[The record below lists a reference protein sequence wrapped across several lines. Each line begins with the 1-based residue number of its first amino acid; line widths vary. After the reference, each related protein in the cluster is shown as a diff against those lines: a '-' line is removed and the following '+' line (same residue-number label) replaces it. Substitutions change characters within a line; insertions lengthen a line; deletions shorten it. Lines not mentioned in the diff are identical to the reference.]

1 MKKKLL
7 AFAMVFALAA
17 VAVVGGS
24 LAYFT
29 DEDEAE
35 NTFAVGNVNISLIE
49 QQRNEQNPDMLS
61 PYVDGSTLIPVVE
74 TEKEES
80 PVITNGDEDETNDVV
95 LPVAA
100 NYANYI
106 DKIVR
111 VSNTGKSQA
120 YVRAFIAIPSSID
133 AITLNGGLHLSLG
146 ESESW
151 EELKSEG
158 TATINGIEYNVYSR
172 INSEVVESWTTTS
185 PAYCGIYLDKDVD
198 ADENGNLI
206 INGNAVGRST
216 YTVEGKV
223 VIPVFAQA
231 IQVAGFDT
239 ADEAFAASGLTSN
252 PFTK

>member
-1 MKKKLL
+1 MKKKIL

-29 DEDEAE
+29 DEDETE
-35 NTFAVGNVNISLIE
+35 NTFAVGNVNISMIE

-74 TEKEES
+74 NEKES
-80 PVITNGDEDETNDVV
+80 PVITNGDNDETNDVA
-95 LPVAA
+95 LPSEA

-133 AITLNGGLHLSLG
+133 AIVLDGGLHLSLG

-151 EELKSEG
+151 EELKSVG
-158 TATINGIEYNVYSR
+158 TATINSIKYNVYSR
-172 INSEVVESWTTTS
+172 INSEVVESWTTTA
-185 PAYCGIYLDKDVD
+185 PAYSGIYLDKDVD

-206 INGNAVGRST
+206 INGNTVGRST

-252 PFTK
+252 PWAK

>member
-1 MKKKLL
+1 MKKKIL
-7 AFAMVFALAA
+7 AFAMVFALDA

-29 DEDEAE
+29 DEDETE
-35 NTFAVGNVNISLIE
+35 NTFAVGNVNISMIE

-74 TEKEES
+74 NEKES
-80 PVITNGDEDETNDVV
+80 PVITNGDNDETNDVA
-95 LPVAA
+95 LPSEA

-133 AITLNGGLHLSLG
+133 AFTLDGGLHLSLG
-146 ESESW
+146 ESKSW
-151 EELKSEG
+151 EDLIPAG
-158 TATINGIEYNVYSR
+158 TATINSIKYNVYSR
-172 INSEVVESWTTTS
+172 INSEVVESWTTTA
-185 PAYCGIYLDKDVD
+185 PAYSGIYLDKDVD

-206 INGNAVGRST
+206 INGNTVGRST

-252 PFTK
+252 PWAK

>member
-1 MKKKLL
+1 MKKKIL

-29 DEDEAE
+29 DEDETE
-35 NTFAVGNVNISLIE
+35 NTFAVGNVNISMIE

-74 TEKEES
+74 NEKES
-80 PVITNGDEDETNDVV
+80 PVITNGDNDETNDVA
-95 LPVAA
+95 LPSEA

-133 AITLNGGLHLSLG
+133 AIALDGGLHLSFG

-151 EELKSEG
+151 EELNSEG

-206 INGNAVGRST
+206 INGNTVRRST

-252 PFTK
+252 PWAK

>member
-1 MKKKLL
+1 MVKKKIL

-74 TEKEES
+74 NEKES
-80 PVITNGDEDETNDVV
+80 PVITNGDNDETNDVA
-95 LPVAA
+95 LPSEA

-133 AITLNGGLHLSLG
+133 AFTLDGGLHLSLG
-146 ESESW
+146 ESKSW
-151 EELKSEG
+151 EDLIPAG
-158 TATINGIEYNVYSR
+158 TATINSIKYNVYSR
-172 INSEVVESWTTTS
+172 INSEVVESWTTTA
-185 PAYCGIYLDKDVD
+185 PAYSGIYLDKDVD

-239 ADEAFAASGLTSN
+239 ADEAFDASGLTSN
-252 PFTK
+252 PWAE

>member
-1 MKKKLL
+1 MKKKIL

-29 DEDEAE
+29 DEDETE
-35 NTFAVGNVNISLIE
+35 NTFAVGNVNISMIE

-74 TEKEES
+74 NEKES
-80 PVITNGDEDETNDVV
+80 PVITNGDNDETNDVA
-95 LPVAA
+95 LPSEA

-133 AITLNGGLHLSLG
+133 AFTLDGGLHLSLG
-146 ESESW
+146 ESKSW
-151 EELKSEG
+151 EDLIPAG
-158 TATINGIEYNVYSR
+158 TATINSIKYNVYSR
-172 INSEVVESWTTTS
+172 INSEIVESWTTTS
-185 PAYCGIYLDKDVD
+185 PAYSGIYLDKDVD

-206 INGNAVGRST
+206 INGNTVGRST

>member
-1 MKKKLL
+1 MKKKIL

-29 DEDEAE
+29 DEDETE
-35 NTFAVGNVNISLIE
+35 NTFAVGNVNISMIE

-74 TEKEES
+74 NEKES
-80 PVITNGDEDETNDVV
+80 PVITNGDNDETNDVA
-95 LPVAA
+95 LPSEA

-133 AITLNGGLHLSLG
+133 AFTLDGGLHLSLG
-146 ESESW
+146 ESKSW
-151 EELKSEG
+151 EDLIPAG
-158 TATINGIEYNVYSR
+158 TATINSIKYNVYSR
-172 INSEVVESWTTTS
+172 INSEVVESWTTTA
-185 PAYCGIYLDKDVD
+185 PAYSGIYLDKDVD

>member
-1 MKKKLL
+1 MKKKIT

-29 DEDEAE
+29 DEDETE
-35 NTFAVGNVNISLIE
+35 NTFAVGNVNISMIE

-74 TEKEES
+74 NEKES
-80 PVITNGDEDETNDVV
+80 PVITNGDNDETNDVA
-95 LPVAA
+95 LPSEA

-133 AITLNGGLHLSLG
+133 AFTLDGGLHLSLG
-146 ESESW
+146 ESKSW
-151 EELKSEG
+151 EDLIPAG
-158 TATINGIEYNVYSR
+158 TATINSIKYNVYSR

>member
-1 MKKKLL
+1 MKKKIL

-29 DEDEAE
+29 DEDETE
-35 NTFAVGNVNISLIE
+35 NTFAVGNVNISMIE

-74 TEKEES
+74 NEKES
-80 PVITNGDEDETNDVV
+80 PVITNGDNDETNDVA
-95 LPVAA
+95 LPSEA

-133 AITLNGGLHLSLG
+133 AFTLDGGLHLSLG
-146 ESESW
+146 ESKSW
-151 EELKSEG
+151 EDLIPAG
-158 TATINGIEYNVYSR
+158 TATINSIKYNVYSR
-172 INSEVVESWTTTS
+172 INSEVVESWTTTA
-185 PAYCGIYLDKDVD
+185 PAYSGIYLDKDVD

-206 INGNAVGRST
+206 INGNTVGRST

-223 VIPVFAQA
+223 VIPVLAQA

-252 PFTK
+252 PWAK

>member
-7 AFAMVFALAA
+7 GFAMVFALAA

-74 TEKEES
+74 NEKES
-80 PVITNGDEDETNDVV
+80 PVITNGDNDETNDVA
-95 LPVAA
+95 LPSEA

-133 AITLNGGLHLSLG
+133 AFTLDGGLHLSLG
-146 ESESW
+146 ESKSW
-151 EELKSEG
+151 EDLIPAG
-158 TATINGIEYNVYSR
+158 TATINSIKYNVYSR
-172 INSEVVESWTTTS
+172 INSEVVESWTTTA
-185 PAYCGIYLDKDVD
+185 PAYSGIYLDKDVD

-206 INGNAVGRST
+206 INGNTVGRST

-252 PFTK
+252 PWAK

>member
-1 MKKKLL
+1 MKKKIL

-29 DEDEAE
+29 DEDETE
-35 NTFAVGNVNISLIE
+35 NTFAVGNVNISMIE

-74 TEKEES
+74 NEKES
-80 PVITNGDEDETNDVV
+80 PVITNGDNDETNDVA
-95 LPVAA
+95 LPSEA

-133 AITLNGGLHLSLG
+133 AFTLDGGLHLSLG
-146 ESESW
+146 ESKSW
-151 EELKSEG
+151 EDLIPAG
-158 TATINGIEYNVYSR
+158 TATINSIEYNVYSR
-172 INSEVVESWTTTS
+172 INSEVVESWTTTA
-185 PAYCGIYLDKDVD
+185 PAYSGIYLDKDVD

-206 INGNAVGRST
+206 INGNTVRRST

-252 PFTK
+252 PWAK

>member
-1 MKKKLL
+1 MKKKIT

-29 DEDEAE
+29 DEDETE
-35 NTFAVGNVNISLIE
+35 NTFAVGNVNISMIE

-74 TEKEES
+74 NEKES
-80 PVITNGDEDETNDVV
+80 PVITNGDNDETNDVA
-95 LPVAA
+95 LPSEA

-133 AITLNGGLHLSLG
+133 AFTLDGGLHLSLG
-146 ESESW
+146 ESKSW
-151 EELKSEG
+151 EDLIPAG
-158 TATINGIEYNVYSR
+158 TATINSIKYNVYSR
-172 INSEVVESWTTTS
+172 INSEVVESWTTTA
-185 PAYCGIYLDKDVD
+185 PAYSGIYLDKDVD

-206 INGNAVGRST
+206 INGNTVGRST

-252 PFTK
+252 PWAK

>member
-1 MKKKLL
+1 MKKKIL

-29 DEDEAE
+29 DEDETE
-35 NTFAVGNVNISLIE
+35 NTFAVGNVNISMIE

-74 TEKEES
+74 NEKES
-80 PVITNGDEDETNDVV
+80 PVITNGDNDETNDVA
-95 LPVAA
+95 LPSEA

-206 INGNAVGRST
+206 INGNAVRRST

-252 PFTK
+252 PWAK

>member
-1 MKKKLL
+1 MKKKIL

-29 DEDEAE
+29 DEDETE
-35 NTFAVGNVNISLIE
+35 NTFAVGNVNISMIE

-74 TEKEES
+74 NEKES
-80 PVITNGDEDETNDVV
+80 PVITNGDNDETNDVA
-95 LPVAA
+95 LPSEA

-133 AITLNGGLHLSLG
+133 AFTLDGGLHLSLG
-146 ESESW
+146 ESKSW
-151 EELKSEG
+151 EDLIPAG
-158 TATINGIEYNVYSR
+158 TATINSIKYNVYSR

-206 INGNAVGRST
+206 INGNTVRRST

-252 PFTK
+252 PWAE

>member
-1 MKKKLL
+1 MKKKIL

-74 TEKEES
+74 NEKES
-80 PVITNGDEDETNDVV
+80 PVITNGDNDETNDVA
-95 LPVAA
+95 LPSEA

-133 AITLNGGLHLSLG
+133 AFTLDGGLHLSLG
-146 ESESW
+146 ESKSW
-151 EELKSEG
+151 EDLIPAG
-158 TATINGIEYNVYSR
+158 TATINSIKYNVYSR
-172 INSEVVESWTTTS
+172 INSEVVESWTTTA
-185 PAYCGIYLDKDVD
+185 PAYSGIYLDKDVD

-206 INGNAVGRST
+206 INGNTVGRST

-252 PFTK
+252 PWAK

>member
-1 MKKKLL
+1 MKKKIL

-29 DEDEAE
+29 DEDETE
-35 NTFAVGNVNISLIE
+35 NTFAVGNVNISMIE

-74 TEKEES
+74 NEKES
-80 PVITNGDEDETNDVV
+80 PVITNGDNDETNDVA
-95 LPVAA
+95 LPSEA

-133 AITLNGGLHLSLG
+133 AIALDGGLHLSFG

-151 EELKSEG
+151 EELNSEG

-206 INGNAVGRST
+206 INGNTVGRST

-252 PFTK
+252 PWAK

>member
-1 MKKKLL
+1 MKKKIL

-74 TEKEES
+74 NEKES
-80 PVITNGDEDETNDVV
+80 PVITNGDNDETNDVA
-95 LPVAA
+95 LPSEA

-133 AITLNGGLHLSLG
+133 AFTLDGGLHLSLG
-146 ESESW
+146 ESKSW
-151 EELKSEG
+151 EDLIPAG
-158 TATINGIEYNVYSR
+158 TATINSIKYNVYSR
-172 INSEVVESWTTTS
+172 INSEVVESWTTTA
-185 PAYCGIYLDKDVD
+185 PAYSGIYLDKDVD

-206 INGNAVGRST
+206 INGNTVGRST

-231 IQVAGFDT
+231 IKVAGFDT

-252 PFTK
+252 PWAK

>member
-1 MKKKLL
+1 M
-7 AFAMVFALAA
+7 
-17 VAVVGGS
+17 
-24 LAYFT
+24 
-29 DEDEAE
+29 
-35 NTFAVGNVNISLIE
+35 IE

-74 TEKEES
+74 NEKES
-80 PVITNGDEDETNDVV
+80 PVITNGDNDETNDVA
-95 LPVAA
+95 LPSEA

-133 AITLNGGLHLSLG
+133 AFTLDGGLHLSLG
-146 ESESW
+146 ESKSW
-151 EELKSEG
+151 EDLIPAG
-158 TATINGIEYNVYSR
+158 TATINSIKYNVYSR
-172 INSEVVESWTTTS
+172 INSEVVESWTTTA
-185 PAYCGIYLDKDVD
+185 PAYSGIYLDKDVD

-206 INGNAVGRST
+206 INGNTVGRST

-252 PFTK
+252 PWAK

>member
-1 MKKKLL
+1 MKKKIL

-29 DEDEAE
+29 DEDETE
-35 NTFAVGNVNISLIE
+35 NTFAVGNVNISMIE

-74 TEKEES
+74 NEKES
-80 PVITNGDEDETNDVV
+80 PVITNGDNDETNDVA
-95 LPVAA
+95 LPSEA

-133 AITLNGGLHLSLG
+133 AITLDGGLHLSLG

-151 EELKSEG
+151 EELKSVG
-158 TATINGIEYNVYSR
+158 TATINSIKYNVYSR
-172 INSEVVESWTTTS
+172 INSEVVESWTTTA
-185 PAYCGIYLDKDVD
+185 PAYSGIYLDKDVD

-206 INGNAVGRST
+206 INGNTVGRST

-252 PFTK
+252 PWAK

>member
-1 MKKKLL
+1 MKKKIL

-29 DEDEAE
+29 DEDETE
-35 NTFAVGNVNISLIE
+35 NTFAVGNVNISMIE
-49 QQRNEQNPDMLS
+49 QQRNEQTTDMLS

-74 TEKEES
+74 NEKES
-80 PVITNGDEDETNDVV
+80 PVITNGDNDETNDVA
-95 LPVAA
+95 LPSEA

-133 AITLNGGLHLSLG
+133 AFTLDGGLHLSLG
-146 ESESW
+146 ESKSW
-151 EELKSEG
+151 EDLIPAG
-158 TATINGIEYNVYSR
+158 TATINSIKYNVYSR
-172 INSEVVESWTTTS
+172 INSEVVESWTTTA
-185 PAYCGIYLDKDVD
+185 PAYSGIYLDKDVD

-206 INGNAVGRST
+206 INGNTVGRST

-252 PFTK
+252 PWAK

>member
-1 MKKKLL
+1 MKKKIL

-29 DEDEAE
+29 DEDETE
-35 NTFAVGNVNISLIE
+35 NTFAVGNVNISMIE

-74 TEKEES
+74 NEKES
-80 PVITNGDEDETNDVV
+80 PVITNGDNDETNDVA
-95 LPVAA
+95 LPSEA

-133 AITLNGGLHLSLG
+133 AFTLDGGLHLSLG
-146 ESESW
+146 ESKSW
-151 EELKSEG
+151 EDLIPAG
-158 TATINGIEYNVYSR
+158 TATINSIKYNVYSR
-172 INSEVVESWTTTS
+172 INSEVVESWTTTA
-185 PAYCGIYLDKDVD
+185 PAYSGIYLDKDVD

-206 INGNAVGRST
+206 INGNTVGRST

>member
-1 MKKKLL
+1 MKKKIL

-29 DEDEAE
+29 DEDETE
-35 NTFAVGNVNISLIE
+35 NTFAVGNVNISMIE

-74 TEKEES
+74 NEKES
-80 PVITNGDEDETNDVV
+80 PVITNGDNDETNDVA
-95 LPVAA
+95 LPSEA

-133 AITLNGGLHLSLG
+133 AFTLDGGLHLSLG
-146 ESESW
+146 ESKSW
-151 EELKSEG
+151 EDLIPAG
-158 TATINGIEYNVYSR
+158 TATINSIKYNVYSR

-185 PAYCGIYLDKDVD
+185 PAYCGIYLLS
-198 ADENGNLI
+198 LI
-206 INGNAVGRST
+206 HI
-216 YTVEGKV
+216 
-223 VIPVFAQA
+223 
-231 IQVAGFDT
+231 
-239 ADEAFAASGLTSN
+239 
-252 PFTK
+252 

>member
-1 MKKKLL
+1 MKKKIL

-29 DEDEAE
+29 DEDETE
-35 NTFAVGNVNISLIE
+35 NTFAVGNVNISMIE

-74 TEKEES
+74 NEKES
-80 PVITNGDEDETNDVV
+80 PVITNGDNDETNDVA
-95 LPVAA
+95 LPSEA

-133 AITLNGGLHLSLG
+133 AFTLDGGLHLSLG
-146 ESESW
+146 ESKSW
-151 EELKSEG
+151 EDLIPAG
-158 TATINGIEYNVYSR
+158 TATINSIKYNVYSR

-206 INGNAVGRST
+206 INGNAVRRST

-252 PFTK
+252 PWAK

>member
-1 MKKKLL
+1 MKKKIL

-29 DEDEAE
+29 DEDETE
-35 NTFAVGNVNISLIE
+35 NTFAVGNVNISMIE

-74 TEKEES
+74 NEKES
-80 PVITNGDEDETNDVV
+80 PVITNGDNDETNDVA
-95 LPVAA
+95 LPSEA

-133 AITLNGGLHLSLG
+133 AFTLGGGLHLSLG
-146 ESESW
+146 ESKSW
-151 EELKSEG
+151 EDLIPAG
-158 TATINGIEYNVYSR
+158 TATINSIKYNVYSR
-172 INSEVVESWTTTS
+172 INSEVVESWTTTA
-185 PAYCGIYLDKDVD
+185 PAYSGIYLDKDVD

-252 PFTK
+252 PWAK

>member
-1 MKKKLL
+1 MKKKIL

-74 TEKEES
+74 NEKES
-80 PVITNGDEDETNDVV
+80 PVITNGDNDETNDVA
-95 LPVAA
+95 LPIEA

-133 AITLNGGLHLSLG
+133 AFTLDGGLHLSLG

-151 EELKSEG
+151 EELISEG
-158 TATINGIEYNVYSR
+158 IATINGIEYNVYSR
-172 INSEVVESWTTTS
+172 INSEVVESWTTTA
-185 PAYCGIYLDKDVD
+185 PAYSGIYLDKDVD

-239 ADEAFAASGLTSN
+239 ADEAFADSGLTSN
-252 PFTK
+252 PWAK

>member
-1 MKKKLL
+1 MKKKIL

-29 DEDEAE
+29 DEDETE
-35 NTFAVGNVNISLIE
+35 NTFAVGNVNISMIE

-74 TEKEES
+74 NEKES
-80 PVITNGDEDETNDVV
+80 PVITNGDNDETNDVA
-95 LPVAA
+95 LPSEA

-133 AITLNGGLHLSLG
+133 AIALDGGLHLSLG

-206 INGNAVGRST
+206 INGNTVGRST

-252 PFTK
+252 PWTK

>member
-1 MKKKLL
+1 MKKKIL

-74 TEKEES
+74 TKKDS
-80 PVITNGDEDETNDVV
+80 PVITNGDEDETNDVA
-95 LPVAA
+95 LPKEA

-133 AITLNGGLHLSLG
+133 AIALDGGLHLSFG

-151 EELKSEG
+151 EELNSEG

-206 INGNAVGRST
+206 INGNTVRRST

-223 VIPVFAQA
+223 LIPVFAQA

-239 ADEAFAASGLTSN
+239 ADEAFADSGLTSN

>member
-1 MKKKLL
+1 MKKKIL

-29 DEDEAE
+29 DEDETE
-35 NTFAVGNVNISLIE
+35 NTFAVGNVNISMIE

-74 TEKEES
+74 NEKES
-80 PVITNGDEDETNDVV
+80 PVITNGDNDETNDVA
-95 LPVAA
+95 LPSEA

-133 AITLNGGLHLSLG
+133 AIALDGGLHLSLG

-151 EELKSEG
+151 EELKSVG
-158 TATINGIEYNVYSR
+158 TATIKGIEYNVYSR
-172 INSEVVESWTTTS
+172 INSEIVESWTTTS
-185 PAYCGIYLDKDVD
+185 PAYSGIYLDKDVD

-206 INGNAVGRST
+206 INGNTVGRST

>member
-1 MKKKLL
+1 MKKKIL

-29 DEDEAE
+29 DEDETE
-35 NTFAVGNVNISLIE
+35 NTFAVGNVNISMIE

-74 TEKEES
+74 NEKES
-80 PVITNGDEDETNDVV
+80 PVITNGDNDETNDVA
-95 LPVAA
+95 LPSEA

-133 AITLNGGLHLSLG
+133 AFALDGGLHLSLG
-146 ESESW
+146 ESKSW
-151 EELKSEG
+151 EDLIPAG
-158 TATINGIEYNVYSR
+158 TATINSIKYNVYSR
-172 INSEVVESWTTTS
+172 INSEVVESWTTTA
-185 PAYCGIYLDKDVD
+185 PAYSGIYLDKDVD

-206 INGNAVGRST
+206 INGNTVGRST

-252 PFTK
+252 PWAK

>member
-1 MKKKLL
+1 MKKKIL

-29 DEDEAE
+29 DEDETE
-35 NTFAVGNVNISLIE
+35 NTFAVGNVNISMIE

-74 TEKEES
+74 NEKES
-80 PVITNGDEDETNDVV
+80 PVITNGDNDETNDVA
-95 LPVAA
+95 LPSEA

-133 AITLNGGLHLSLG
+133 AIALDGGLHLSLG

-206 INGNAVGRST
+206 INGNTVRRST

-252 PFTK
+252 PWAK

>member
-1 MKKKLL
+1 MKKKIT

-29 DEDEAE
+29 DEDETE
-35 NTFAVGNVNISLIE
+35 NTFAVGNVNISMIE

-74 TEKEES
+74 NEKES
-80 PVITNGDEDETNDVV
+80 PVITNGDNDETNDVA
-95 LPVAA
+95 LPSEA

-133 AITLNGGLHLSLG
+133 AFTLDGGLHLSLG
-146 ESESW
+146 ESKSW
-151 EELKSEG
+151 EDLIPAG
-158 TATINGIEYNVYSR
+158 TATINSIKYNVYSR
-172 INSEVVESWTTTS
+172 INSEVVESWTTTA
-185 PAYCGIYLDKDVD
+185 PAYSGIYLDKDVD

>member
-1 MKKKLL
+1 MVKKKIL

-74 TEKEES
+74 TKKES
-80 PVITNGDEDETNDVV
+80 PVITNGDEDETNDVA
-95 LPVAA
+95 LPKEA

-133 AITLNGGLHLSLG
+133 AFTLDGGLHLSLG
-146 ESESW
+146 ESKSW
-151 EELKSEG
+151 EDLIPAG
-158 TATINGIEYNVYSR
+158 TATINSIKYNVYSR
-172 INSEVVESWTTTS
+172 INSEVVESWTTTA
-185 PAYCGIYLDKDVD
+185 PAYSGIYLDKDVD

-239 ADEAFAASGLTSN
+239 ADEAFDASGLTSN
-252 PFTK
+252 PWAE

>member
-1 MKKKLL
+1 MKKKIL

-29 DEDEAE
+29 DEDETE
-35 NTFAVGNVNISLIE
+35 NTFAVGNVNISMIE

-74 TEKEES
+74 NEKES
-80 PVITNGDEDETNDVV
+80 PVITNGDNDETNDVA
-95 LPVAA
+95 LPSEA

-133 AITLNGGLHLSLG
+133 AFTLDGGLHLSLG
-146 ESESW
+146 ESKSW
-151 EELKSEG
+151 EDLIPAG
-158 TATINGIEYNVYSR
+158 TATINSIKYNVYSR
-172 INSEVVESWTTTS
+172 INSEVVESWTTTA
-185 PAYCGIYLDKDVD
+185 PAYSGIYLDKDVD

-206 INGNAVGRST
+206 INGNTVGRST

-231 IQVAGFDT
+231 IQVAVFDT

-252 PFTK
+252 PWAK

>member
-1 MKKKLL
+1 MKKKIL

-29 DEDEAE
+29 DEDETE
-35 NTFAVGNVNISLIE
+35 NTFAVGNVNISMIE

-74 TEKEES
+74 NEKES
-80 PVITNGDEDETNDVV
+80 PVITNGDNDETNDVA
-95 LPVAA
+95 LPSEA

-133 AITLNGGLHLSLG
+133 AFTLDGGLHLSLG
-146 ESESW
+146 ESKSW
-151 EELKSEG
+151 EDLIPAG
-158 TATINGIEYNVYSR
+158 TATINSIKYNVYSR

-206 INGNAVGRST
+206 INGNTVGRST

-239 ADEAFAASGLTSN
+239 ADEAFADSGLTSN
-252 PFTK
+252 PWAE

>member
-7 AFAMVFALAA
+7 GFAMVFALAA

-95 LPVAA
+95 LPVEA

-120 YVRAFIAIPSSID
+120 YVRAFIAY
-133 AITLNGGLHLSLG
+133 
-146 ESESW
+146 E
-151 EELKSEG
+151 
-158 TATINGIEYNVYSR
+158 
-172 INSEVVESWTTTS
+172 
-185 PAYCGIYLDKDVD
+185 
-198 ADENGNLI
+198 
-206 INGNAVGRST
+206 
-216 YTVEGKV
+216 
-223 VIPVFAQA
+223 
-231 IQVAGFDT
+231 
-239 ADEAFAASGLTSN
+239 
-252 PFTK
+252 

>member
-1 MKKKLL
+1 MKKKIL
-7 AFAMVFALAA
+7 AFEMVFDLAA

-74 TEKEES
+74 KEKES
-80 PVITNGDEDETNDVV
+80 PVITNGDEDETNDVA
-95 LPVAA
+95 LPVEA

-133 AITLNGGLHLSLG
+133 AIELDGGLHLSLG

-151 EELKSEG
+151 EELNSEG

-172 INSEVVESWTTTS
+172 INSEVIESWTTTA
-185 PAYCGIYLDKDVD
+185 PAYSGIYLDKDVD

-239 ADEAFAASGLTSN
+239 ADEAFADSGLTSN
-252 PFTK
+252 PWAE

>member
-1 MKKKLL
+1 MKKKIL

-29 DEDEAE
+29 DEDETE
-35 NTFAVGNVNISLIE
+35 NTFAVGNVNISMIE

-74 TEKEES
+74 NEKES
-80 PVITNGDEDETNDVV
+80 PVITNGDNDETNDVV

-133 AITLNGGLHLSLG
+133 AFTLDGGLHLSLG
-146 ESESW
+146 ESKSW
-151 EELKSEG
+151 EDLIPAG
-158 TATINGIEYNVYSR
+158 TATINSIKYNVYSR
-172 INSEVVESWTTTS
+172 INSEVVESWTTTA
-185 PAYCGIYLDKDVD
+185 PAYSGIYLDKDVD

-206 INGNAVGRST
+206 INGNTVGRST

-252 PFTK
+252 PWAK

>member
-1 MKKKLL
+1 MKKKIL

-29 DEDEAE
+29 DEDETE
-35 NTFAVGNVNISLIE
+35 NTFAVGNVNISMIE

-74 TEKEES
+74 NEKES
-80 PVITNGDEDETNDVV
+80 PVITNGDNDETNDVA
-95 LPVAA
+95 LPSEA

-111 VSNTGKSQA
+111 VSNTGKSQD

-133 AITLNGGLHLSLG
+133 AFTLDGGLHLSLG
-146 ESESW
+146 ESKSW
-151 EELKSEG
+151 EDLIPAG
-158 TATINGIEYNVYSR
+158 TATINSIKYNVYSR
-172 INSEVVESWTTTS
+172 INSEVVESWTTTA
-185 PAYCGIYLDKDVD
+185 PAYSGIYLDKDVD

-206 INGNAVGRST
+206 INGNTVRRST

-239 ADEAFAASGLTSN
+239 ADEAFADSGLTSN
-252 PFTK
+252 PWAE

>member
-1 MKKKLL
+1 MKKKIL

-29 DEDEAE
+29 DEDETE
-35 NTFAVGNVNISLIE
+35 NTFAVGNVNISMIE

-74 TEKEES
+74 NEKES
-80 PVITNGDEDETNDVV
+80 PVITNGDNDETNDVA
-95 LPVAA
+95 LPSEA

-172 INSEVVESWTTTS
+172 INSEVVESWTTTA
-185 PAYCGIYLDKDVD
+185 PAYSGIYLDKDVD
-198 ADENGNLI
+198 SDENGNLI
-206 INGNAVGRST
+206 INGNTVGRST

-252 PFTK
+252 PWAK

>member
-1 MKKKLL
+1 MKKKIT

-74 TEKEES
+74 NEKES
-80 PVITNGDEDETNDVV
+80 PVITNGDNDETNDVA
-95 LPVAA
+95 LPSEA

-133 AITLNGGLHLSLG
+133 AFTLDGGLHLSLG
-146 ESESW
+146 ESKSW
-151 EELKSEG
+151 EDLIPAG
-158 TATINGIEYNVYSR
+158 TATINSIKYNVYSR

-252 PFTK
+252 PWAK

>member
-1 MKKKLL
+1 MKKKIL
-7 AFAMVFALAA
+7 AYAMVFALAA

-29 DEDEAE
+29 DEDETE
-35 NTFAVGNVNISLIE
+35 NTFAVGNVNISMIE

-74 TEKEES
+74 NEKES
-80 PVITNGDEDETNDVV
+80 PVITNGDNDETNDVA
-95 LPVAA
+95 LPSEA

-133 AITLNGGLHLSLG
+133 AFTLDGGLHLSLG
-146 ESESW
+146 ESKSW
-151 EELKSEG
+151 EDLIPAG
-158 TATINGIEYNVYSR
+158 TATINSIKYNVYSR
-172 INSEVVESWTTTS
+172 INSEVVESWTTTA
-185 PAYCGIYLDKDVD
+185 PAYSGIYLDKDVD

-206 INGNAVGRST
+206 INGNTVGRST

-252 PFTK
+252 PWAK